1 MLGRLA
7 TYVVPAASV
16 TVTALVLFGPGSPN
30 PAPFVR
36 VRGVPVAGGRTL
48 ALRLEGA
55 RRLFGVDD
63 VAALEGVTVEVTDA
77 GALLAPRAVSLG
89 PDGVGEAS
97 VEKTAPLTG
106 PLDVRVLQGKTV
118 LAEGIVPLRAP
129 PPKGAPAGDIA
140 GDIAGV
146 SSGHHRFFVRARR
159 GHLVSPFPEALDVS
173 VGLPEHVSPYRP
185 SFAGITLS
193 LSAPGATITPEKTDT
208 DERGAASFTVTPL
221 AHHVELAITAR
232 DPDGNEGRWEG
243 LLPVRPGAIW
253 LDPDLHAGLT
263 FVSPAPRDRVYASI
277 VTDAGRILGA
287 VVPVTRDDVGFFRG
301 HLDVKPPEEPAQI
314 ILSGDPGERGDATTA
329 WPLGPHAASAS
340 APRLELLL
348 DGSAAAEAREQA
360 RASSARRAAVFL
372 VAIAA
377 LAEVLLILVR
387 TRASQ
392 RALDANLAAAVS
404 LEASDEAGAP
414 IPSEDQRRIVESARE
429 SHPAL
434 RVALVITLVVLG
446 FALFAAL
453 STFRR

>member
-30 PAPFVR
+30 AAPFVR

-63 VAALEGVTVEVTDA
+63 VAALEGVTVEGTDA
-77 GALLAPRAVSLG
+77 GTRFAPKAVSLG

-97 VEKTAPLTG
+97 VETNAPLTG
-106 PLDVRVLQGKTV
+106 PLDVRVVQGKTV
-118 LAEGIVPLRAP
+118 LAEGTVPLRAP

-140 GDIAGV
+140 GI
-146 SSGHHRFFVRARR
+146 SSGHYRFFVRARR

-173 VGLPEHVSPYRP
+173 VGLPEHASPYRP
-185 SFAGITLS
+185 GFARIALS
-193 LSAPGATITPEKTDT
+193 LSGPGATITPETNQT
-208 DERGAASFTVTPL
+208 DEEGRASFTITPL
-221 AHHVELAITAR
+221 AHHVELVIAAR

-243 LLPVRPGAIW
+243 LLPVHPGAIW
-253 LDPDLHAGLT
+253 LDPDLRSGLT
-263 FVSPAPRDRVYASI
+263 FVSPAPRDRVYAS
-277 VTDAGRILGA
+277 VLTDAGRILGA
-287 VVPVTRDDVGFFRG
+287 VVPMTRDDAGFFRG
-301 HLDVKPPEEPAQI
+301 RLDIALPADPAQI
-314 ILSGDPGERGDATTA
+314 VVSGDPGERGDATIA
-329 WPLGPHAASAS
+329 WPLADRSAS
-340 APRLELLL
+340 TAAPRLELLL
-348 DGSAAAEAREQA
+348 DGSAAAEAREHA

-372 VAIAA
+372 VAVAA

-392 RALDANLAAAVS
+392 RDLDTNLAAAVS
-404 LEASDEAGAP
+404 LETSDEAGAA
-414 IPSEDQRRIVESARE
+414 IPSEDQQRIVASARD

-434 RVALVITLVVLG
+434 RVALVITLVTLG
-446 FALFAAL
+446 FALLAAL

>member
-30 PAPFVR
+30 PAPFAR

-77 GALLAPRAVSLG
+77 GARLAPRGVSFG
-89 PDGVGEAS
+89 ADGVGEAS
-97 VEKTAPLTG
+97 VEKNAPLTG
-106 PLDVRVLQGKTV
+106 PLDVRVLQGNTV
-118 LAEGIVPLRAP
+118 LAEGTVPLRP
-129 PPKGAPAGDIA
+129 PAPKGAPAGDIA
-140 GDIAGV
+140 GV
-146 SSGHHRFFVRARR
+146 SSGHYRFIVRARR
-159 GHLVSPFPEALDVS
+159 GHLVSPFPDALDVA
-173 VGLPEHVSPYRP
+173 VGLPAHVSPYRP
-185 SFAGITLS
+185 RPAGITLS
-193 LSAPGATITPEKTDT
+193 LAAPGATLTPEKADT
-208 DERGAASFTVTPL
+208 DERGTASFTVTPL
-221 AHHVELAITAR
+221 AHHVELVITAL
-232 DPDGNEGRWEG
+232 DSDGNAGRWEG

-253 LDPDLHAGLT
+253 LDPDLHEGLA
-263 FVSPAPRDRVYASI
+263 FVSPAPRDHVYASV

-287 VVPVTRDDVGFFRG
+287 VVPITRDDAGFFRG
-301 HLDVKPPEEPAQI
+301 RLDLPPPEGPAQI
-314 ILSGDPGERGDATTA
+314 ILSGDPGERGDATIA
-329 WPLGPHAASAS
+329 WPLGPRSPSAS

-348 DGSAAAEAREQA
+348 DGSSAAEAREHA
-360 RASSARRAAVFL
+360 RAASARRAAVFL
-372 VAIAA
+372 VAVAA

-387 TRASQ
+387 TRRSQ
-392 RALDANLAAAVS
+392 RDLDANLAAAVS

-414 IPSEDQRRIVESARE
+414 IPSEDQHRIVAAARE

-434 RVALVITLVVLG
+434 RVALVITLVTLG

>member
-36 VRGVPVAGGRTL
+36 VRGVPVAGGQTL

-77 GALLAPRAVSLG
+77 GANLAPRAVSLG

-97 VEKTAPLTG
+97 VEKNAPLTG
-106 PLDVRVLQGKTV
+106 PLDVRVLQGNTV
-118 LAEGIVPLRAP
+118 LVEGTVPLRPTEP
-129 PPKGAPAGDIA
+129 PRLGRPPVQGVATGDLRIS
-140 GDIAGV
+140 V
-146 SSGHHRFFVRARR
+146 VVPR
-159 GHLVSPFPEALDVS
+159 GQLAAPFPEAIQVRVREPDD
-173 VGLPEHVSPYRP
+173 LPLLPGRVPP
-185 SFAGITLS
+185 ITIKA
-193 LSAPGATITPEKTDT
+193 SASGATIEPPNVNLRDPRPAT
-208 DERGAASFTVTPL
+208 FTVTPL
-221 AHHVELAITAR
+221 AHLVELILVANDHR
-232 DPDGNEGRWEG
+232 GNEGRWEG

-287 VVPVTRDDVGFFRG
+287 IVPVTRDDAGFFRG
-301 HLDVKPPEEPAQI
+301 RLDVKLPKEPAQI

-329 WPLGPHAASAS
+329 WPLAPHAASAA

-348 DGSAAAEAREQA
+348 DGSAAAEAREHA

-392 RALDANLAAAVS
+392 RDLDANLAAAVS

-414 IPSEDQRRIVESARE
+414 IPSEDQRRIVEAARDR
-429 SHPAL
+429 HPAL

>member
-36 VRGVPVAGGRTL
+36 VRGVPVAGGRTI

-77 GALLAPRAVSLG
+77 GARLAAREVSLG
-89 PDGVGEAS
+89 PDGVGEVS
-97 VEKTAPLTG
+97 VEKNAPLTG

-118 LAEGIVPLRAP
+118 LAEGTVPLRPAEP
-129 PPKGAPAGDIA
+129 PRPGRPPVQGVATGDLRIS
-140 GDIAGV
+140 V
-146 SSGHHRFFVRARR
+146 VVPR
-159 GHLVSPFPEALDVS
+159 GQLASPFPEAVEVRVRQPEDLTL
-173 VGLPEHVSPYRP
+173 LPGRAP
-185 SFAGITLS
+185 AITIEAWAS
-193 LSAPGATITPEKTDT
+193 GATIEPGHVALR
-208 DERGAASFTVTPL
+208 ERGPATFTVTPL
-221 AHHVELAITAR
+221 AHLVELILVAR
-232 DPDGNEGRWEG
+232 DYRGNEGRWEG

-287 VVPVTRDDVGFFRG
+287 VVPVTRDDAGFFRG
-301 HLDVKPPEEPAQI
+301 HLDLTHPEGPAQI
-314 ILSGDPGERGDATTA
+314 ILSGDPDERGDATIA
-329 WPLGPHAASAS
+329 WPLGPRSLSAS
-340 APRLELLL
+340 APRLEPLL
-348 DGSAAAEAREQA
+348 DGSAAAEAREHA

-372 VAIAA
+372 LAVAA

-387 TRASQ
+387 TRRSQ
-392 RALDANLAAAVS
+392 RDLDANLAAAVS
-404 LEASDEAGAP
+404 AEASDEAGAP
-414 IPSEDQRRIVESARE
+414 IPSEDQRRIVATARD

-434 RVALVITLVVLG
+434 RVALVITLVTLG
-446 FALFAAL
+446 FALLAAL